1 MSFNQSASLARFLD
15 SDTFDFGR
23 SDTVI
28 GMNGLTFLDALGAA
42 KGGNGGG
49 GGGGKPDKP
58 GDGGDGGD
66 GGTGGTL
73 LGSYTSG
80 SQDGTGFNVTIN
92 FNGTWTEALQQAFI
106 DAAELISDF
115 ITGDITDVRYR
126 GNSIDDIVIEAT
138 LTDIDGAGGIL
149 GQAGP
154 TVIRSATYLPAMG
167 IMEFDIADAENY
179 DMQGLFNDI
188 VFHEMMHVIGF
199 GTMWEM
205 MGLVDFNEDGTQ
217 TFNGPNANLTFDV
230 EFSSSVL
237 LAIETEGG
245 PGTAGGHWNED
256 GDDGFAF
263 ENEIMTGFI
272 DAGNVLSNTSIA
284 ALEDMGY
291 ETIWDASDP
300 TGATDLIDTTIFTD
314 GLFA

>member
-1 MSFNQSASLARFLD
+1 MSSNQSTSLGRFLD

-23 SDTVI
+23 SVEVI

-49 GGGGKPDKP
+49 GGGGGGKPDKP

-66 GGTGGTL
+66 GGTL

-80 SQDGTGFNVTIN
+80 SQDGTGFNVTIY
-92 FNGTWTEALQQAFI
+92 FSGTWTEALQQAFI
-106 DAAELISDF
+106 DAAELISD
-115 ITGDITDVRYR
+115 IVTGDITDVRYR
-126 GNSIDDIVIEAT
+126 GETIDDIVIEAT
-138 LTDIDGAGGIL
+138 LTDIDGPGLTL

-154 TVIRSATYLPAMG
+154 TVIRTATYLPAMG
-167 IMEFDIADAENY
+167 IMEFDIADAANY
-179 DMQGLFNDI
+179 DAQGLFNDI

-199 GTMWEM
+199 GTMWEL
-205 MGLVDFNEDGTQ
+205 MGLVDVGQDGSQ
-217 TFNGPNANLTFDV
+217 TFNGVNANLTFDL
-230 EFSSSVL
+230 EFSASAL
-237 LAIETEGG
+237 LSIETEGG

-256 GDDGFAF
+256 GADGFAF
-263 ENEIMTGFI
+263 ENEIMTGYI
-272 DAGNVLSNTSIA
+272 DGTNYLSNTSVA